1 MAVITGI
8 ITAIKIGLRVSKIV
22 YKGGKKIPPVVKYFD
37 RHRKAATI
45 ITTAASTAPLIYD
58 LLSIDYDA
66 LLPKT
71 PSNKIGKTRG
81 NMVKSRSERFI
92 DPDYQFMQPCKPYRK
107 RRSYRS
113 SYR

>member
-8 ITAIKIGLRVSKIV
+8 ITAIRIGYRVSQVI
-22 YKGGKKIPPVVKYFD
+22 YQGGKKIPPVVKYFD

-66 LLPKT
+66 LLPKKT
-71 PSNKIGKTRG
+71 SNPFGKTRG
-81 NMVKSRSERFI
+81 NMEQSRSKRQYYSDNKFI
-92 DPDYQFMQPCKPYRK
+92 V
-107 RRSYRS
+107 
-113 SYR
+113 